1 MERDILKKIA
11 KNFETKKGFV
21 NKIFNTYL
29 LNKLEYKD
37 YFDRFDETCVFIE
50 FCKHHSVDDILKLLN
65 KMEKADI
72 DLSYH
77 FDQYTRYDAKLFENL
92 LNEIDSNKMEII
104 INKLP
109 ESFFK
114 KKFDGYDGFERFKKN
129 VYQKSEKHT
138 EIFKSLFLSEDD
150 SDKQKLKDLKKEIA
164 KFNLS
169 KMILLRDK
177 VSSECVE
184 HMVMDRNFKGSFI
197 EKEFNGLYINLEKE
211 DQLKLISM
219 LDLKNS
225 DWMVFFENIKNQLA
239 FANKKT
245 EDNLKLIIQHINK
258 IENKALTGKMLLS
271 YLDHWE
277 NDPRNAK
284 NKDIGYSVQEI
295 GIFNTIFKENGTKNY
310 EIITYPSLIKEII
323 AEKPE
328 SSMITDHEKV
338 AINIILKDLF
348 NLSGSCI
355 EREKFQSFVNEA
367 LEIYPE
373 LFNDKNLPY
382 IDEQF
387 KKIKMYI
394 TNSEDYDGMIMIS
407 EHSFDSDIYLRLNVL
422 NLALKLEDKNLI
434 NNVKN
439 YYIKNKERINESQL
453 FDLYYYT
460 DHSLIKNIRETF
472 ITKSDHTSFFILSK
486 ESQKIIP
493 YYKEEIVS
501 LYSYVNFLSNR
512 RDFSINKLEEFIDI
526 NSIIRNGCKNENE
539 YSDRIVSLYNEL
551 NKMKNDLGEYR
562 GEPAPAYSRKN
573 QKDKLNRKILNAIE
587 KDLTALYEKEVIGDI
602 INNSDKIENKTQR
615 RL

>member
-11 KNFETKKGFV
+11 KNLENKKGFV
-21 NKIFNTYL
+21 NKIFNSYL

-37 YFDRFDETCVFIE
+37 YFDRFDETFIFME
-50 FCKHHSVDDILKLLN
+50 FCKHHSSDEILKLLN

-72 DLSYH
+72 DLSYQ
-77 FDQYTRYDAKLFENL
+77 FDKYITYNYKLFENL
-92 LNEIDSNKMEII
+92 LKEIDFDKMEII
-104 INKLP
+104 IDKLP
-109 ESFFK
+109 ESFFR

-177 VSSECVE
+177 VSAECVE

-197 EKEFNGLYINLEKE
+197 EKEFNELYVNLEKE

-225 DWMVFFENIKNQLA
+225 DWIVFFENVKNQLK
-239 FANKKT
+239 FANEKT

-258 IENKALTGKMLLS
+258 IGNKALTGKMLLS

-295 GIFNTIFKENGTKNY
+295 GIFNTIFKENGIKNY

-367 LEIYPE
+367 LKIYPE

-407 EHSFDSDIYLRLNVL
+407 EHSFDSDIYLKLNVL
-422 NLALKLEDKNLI
+422 NLALKLEDENLI

-493 YYKEEIVS
+493 YYKEETIS

-512 RDFSINKLEEFIDI
+512 TDFSQNKLIEFIDI
-526 NSIIRNGCKNENE
+526 NSVIRNGCKNENE
-539 YSDRIVSLYNEL
+539 YSDRIVGLYNEL
-551 NKMKNDLGEYR
+551 NKMKNDLGEDR
-562 GEPAPAYSRKN
+562 GEPAYSRKN
-573 QKDKLNRKILNAIE
+573 QKDRLNRKILNVIE

-602 INNSDKIENKTQR
+602 INNKIENKTKR

>member
-11 KNFETKKGFV
+11 KNFENKKGFV
-21 NKIFNTYL
+21 NKIFNSYL

-37 YFDRFDETCVFIE
+37 YFDRFDETFIFME
-50 FCKHHSVDDILKLLN
+50 FCKHHSPDEILKLLN

-72 DLSYH
+72 DLSYQ
-77 FDQYTRYDAKLFENL
+77 FDKYITYNYKLFENL
-92 LNEIDSNKMEII
+92 LKEIDLDKMKII
-104 INKLP
+104 IEKLP
-109 ESFFK
+109 ESFFRK
-114 KKFDGYDGFERFKKN
+114 NFDGYDGFERFKEYIYQDSKN
-129 VYQKSEKHT
+129 NTLMFT
-138 EIFKSLFLSEDD
+138 ELFLSKTD
-150 SDKQKLKDLKKEIA
+150 SDKQKLEDLKKEMARIY
-164 KFNLS
+164 LS
-169 KMILLRDK
+169 KIILLRDK
-177 VSSECVE
+177 VSSECIY
-184 HMVMDRNFKGSFI
+184 HLVMEKNFKGSFI
-197 EKEFNGLYINLEKE
+197 KTEFSKLYAILEE
-211 DQLKLISM
+211 EEQLKLISM

-225 DWMVFFENIKNQLA
+225 DWMVFFEDVKNKLR
-239 FANKKT
+239 FADKKR

-258 IENKALTGKMLLS
+258 IRNKALTGKMLLS

-295 GIFNTIFKENGTKNY
+295 GIFNTIFKENETKNY

-323 AEKPE
+323 AENPE

-355 EREKFQSFVNEA
+355 VREKFQSFVNEA

-407 EHSFDSDIYLRLNVL
+407 EKSFDSDTDLKLNVL
-422 NLALKLEDKNLI
+422 NLALKLEDEKLI